1 MNQQHSRLA
10 LRILILASAFF
21 FFVGLVIVMAGDSF
35 LPKELADWQ
44 AAQETEEDGAFLLG
58 LVLIFP
64 LIIAWV
70 ASSVGLFLFQKW
82 AAWLYLAFAVLGSI
96 FLLLEPNVESGVSAF
111 FSYLDALAGGIILG
125 IAFFSKALEPDEV
138 TY

>member
-44 AAQETEEDGAFLLG
+44 AAQETEEDGALLLG

-125 IAFFSKALEPDEV
+125 IAFFSNALEPDQAS
-138 TY
+138 

>member
-35 LPKELADWQ
+35 LPKELTDWQ
-44 AAQETEEDGAFLLG
+44 AAQETDEDGALLLG

-70 ASSVGLFLFQKW
+70 ASMVGLFLFQKW
-82 AAWLYLAFAVLGSI
+82 AAWLYLAGAVLGSI
-96 FLLLEPNVESGVSAF
+96 FLLLEPNVESGVAAF
-111 FSYLDALAGGIILG
+111 FSDLDTLAGGIILG
-125 IAFFSKALEPDEV
+125 IAFFSNALEPDQNS
-138 TY
+138 

>member
-21 FFVGLVIVMAGDSF
+21 FFVGLVIVLAGDSF
-35 LPKELADWQ
+35 LPKELTDWQ
-44 AAQETEEDGAFLLG
+44 AAQETDEDGALLLG

-70 ASSVGLFLFQKW
+70 ASMVGLFLFQKW
-82 AAWLYLAFAVLGSI
+82 AAWLYLAGAVLGSI
-96 FLLLEPNVESGVSAF
+96 FLLLEPNVESGVAAF
-111 FSYLDALAGGIILG
+111 FSDLDTLAGGIILG
-125 IAFFSKALEPDEV
+125 IAFFSNALEPDQAS
-138 TY
+138 

>member
-10 LRILILASAFF
+10 LRILILGSVFF
-21 FFVGLVIVMAGDSF
+21 GFVSLVIAFAGDGF
-35 LPKELADWQ
+35 LPKELVDWQ
-44 AAQETEEDGAFLLG
+44 AAQETEEEGASLLG

-70 ASSVGLFLFQKW
+70 ASLVGLFLFQKW
-82 AAWLYLAFAVLGSI
+82 AAWLYLAGAVLGSI

-111 FSYLDALAGGIILG
+111 FSDLDTLAGGIILG
-125 IAFFSKALEPDEV
+125 IAFFSNALDPDQAS
-138 TY
+138 

>member
-1 MNQQHSRLA
+1 VSQQNSRLA
-10 LRILILASAFF
+10 LRILILGSVFF
-21 FFVGLVIVMAGDSF
+21 GFVSLVIALAGDGF

-44 AAQETEEDGAFLLG
+44 AAQETEEEGALLLG

-70 ASSVGLFLFQKW
+70 ASLVGLFLFQKW
-82 AAWLYLAFAVLGSI
+82 AAWLYLAGAVLGSI

-111 FSYLDALAGGIILG
+111 FSDLDTLVGGIILG
-125 IAFFSKALEPDEV
+125 IAFFSSALEPDQNS
-138 TY
+138 

>member
-44 AAQETEEDGAFLLG
+44 AAQETEEDGALLLG

-125 IAFFSKALEPDEV
+125 IAFFSNALESDQAS
-138 TY
+138 